1 MNIRKLRRGERG
13 AAAVEFAMVLP
24 VLMLFLAALA
34 PLIRFG
40 YDYMVVQ
47 RAAAHGVRY
56 ASRADVNPR
65 LADDGTTLTRRPSNT
80 EIAQFVSDSSN
91 GMVAAA
97 DVTVDPPP
105 SLALPGEQ
113 IVVTVDQDISYG
125 VLAEIASK
133 VKQTFFGG
141 SAFPTS
147 QLVTVSARGRE
158 E

>member
-1 MNIRKLRRGERG
+1 MNIRKLSRGERG

-24 VLMLFLAALA
+24 VLLLFLTAMA
-34 PLIRFG
+34 PLIKFG

-65 LADDGTTLTRRPSNT
+65 VAADGSLTRRPSNS

-91 GMVAAA
+91 GMVAAT
-97 DVTVDPPP
+97 DVTIAPPP

-113 IVVTVDQDISYG
+113 IVVTVNHEISYG
-125 VLAEIASK
+125 SLAEIASK

-147 QLVTVSARGRE
+147 TPVTVSARGRE